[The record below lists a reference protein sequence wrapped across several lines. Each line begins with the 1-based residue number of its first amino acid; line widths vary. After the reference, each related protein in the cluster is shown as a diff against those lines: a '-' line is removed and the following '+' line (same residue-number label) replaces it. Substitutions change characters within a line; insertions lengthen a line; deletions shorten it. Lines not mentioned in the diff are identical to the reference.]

1 MREEV
6 DEKVRYTR
14 YNYKKKKNNDI
25 LRFIL
30 SFIGMSVFVIIVGVL
45 LANVII
51 HFLPLNN
58 ASTADANNK
67 SKQVQTDNS
76 EIVSNEGSEGNADT
90 PVNAEVE
97 NNNQSSE
104 VSQETINTSFMA
116 IQCGYFAQEDNAK
129 EAFNKIIIIFRFS
142 PAFHKP
148 IIASTSDHSVILQT
162 SFCEV

>member
-1 MREEV
+1 M
-6 DEKVRYTR
+6 RYTR

-76 EIVSNEGSEGNADT
+76 EIVSNEGSE
-90 PVNAEVE
+90 
-97 NNNQSSE
+97 
-104 VSQETINTSFMA
+104 
-116 IQCGYFAQEDNAK
+116 
-129 EAFNKIIIIFRFS
+129 
-142 PAFHKP
+142 
-148 IIASTSDHSVILQT
+148 
-162 SFCEV
+162 